1 MLLISFSCYAA
12 HLPGHEAGAWDH
24 VRRGERRFVAG
35 NAGLESHRRGLMPQD
50 AYVLGEEEQS
60 IVADT
65 IVSVCRYKGWQLV
78 AVHVRSTH
86 LHGVVGG
93 RSARCLVRGNLI
105 QLGP

>member
-1 MLLISFSCYAA
+1 
-12 HLPGHEAGAWDH
+12 
-24 VRRGERRFVAG
+24 
-35 NAGLESHRRGLMPQD
+35 
-50 AYVLGEEEQS
+50 
-60 IVADT
+60 VADT